1 MKPLINFKDTRNIL
15 HLKKK
20 ILPYDLFYKLFLHF
34 EISFFPSWRVVLAD
48 GSSLCGIFMNEKQG
62 YTNNFDPITT
72 NCSVISRRNRFA
84 STSLLWTLI
93 VICHCQQFIILN
105 KDNVFTGNLIT
116 CMSWPTPSP
125 PPFRPFFYKHI

>member
-1 MKPLINFKDTRNIL
+1 M
-15 HLKKK
+15 
-20 ILPYDLFYKLFLHF
+20 
-34 EISFFPSWRVVLAD
+34 SFFQWWWRVSWRLVTGWNFYEWNARL
-48 GSSLCGIFMNEKQG
+48 

-72 NCSVISRRNRFA
+72 NYSVISRRNRFA

-116 CMSWPTPSP
+116 CMSWPTPF
-125 PPFRPFFYKHI
+125 PPFFFTNIFSLATVCFFYVKSCRILKFWKHMFHCGYNVLCKKVYS